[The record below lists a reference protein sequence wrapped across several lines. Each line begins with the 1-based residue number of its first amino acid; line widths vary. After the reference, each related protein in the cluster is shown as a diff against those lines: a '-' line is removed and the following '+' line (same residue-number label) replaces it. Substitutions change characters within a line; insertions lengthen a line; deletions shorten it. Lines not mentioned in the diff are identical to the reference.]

1 MGTTMSLTK
10 IENVQLTSIRN
21 AIGVMTS
28 AEALQFAV
36 ECEEHKLAVDPFD
49 QAFVYFASQQLTFEK
64 YALLL
69 EKEERS

>member
-1 MGTTMSLTK
+1 MSLTK
-10 IENVQLTSIRN
+10 LEAFQLKSMRK

-28 AEALQFAV
+28 AEALQLAV
-36 ECEEHKLAVDPFD
+36 ECEEHKLAVGPFD
-49 QAFVYFASQQLTFEK
+49 QAFGYFASRQDTFEK